1 MWRPDYKAK
10 AEWLEDQTLSTLNM
24 LMKQASAAD
33 IIAEVEAQG
42 LDLTQWLSQ
51 IIESKKVIGIKQQS

>member
-1 MWRPDYKAK
+1 
-10 AEWLEDQTLSTLNM
+10 
-24 LMKQASAAD
+24 MKQASAAD

-51 IIESKKVIGIKQQS
+51 IIESKKVIGIKQQSWKTRTT